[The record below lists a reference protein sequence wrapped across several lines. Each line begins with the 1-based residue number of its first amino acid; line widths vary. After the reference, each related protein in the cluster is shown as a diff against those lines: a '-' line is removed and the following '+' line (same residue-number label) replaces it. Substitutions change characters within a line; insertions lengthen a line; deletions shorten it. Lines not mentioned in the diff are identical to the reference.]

1 MDDILTV
8 AEVALRLKVADRT
21 VYAMLAA
28 GEMPGFKI
36 RGQWRLRREAFETW
50 LDALSSSGASPAP
63 AVSLVK
69 PAPPMEPAI
78 ATTSEERPFLTPR
91 LTVEDMHRKFVGALG
106 DQVVSHSDLAKKP
119 LDLDLAHPLPRRVR
133 LYLFNATR
141 PAGGRPVGEH
151 KIQLILPDQKRGA
164 RGKFAHDDGR
174 FVILAGYAAEDEVF
188 ALWDAGL
195 YDDFAYSRNVQI
207 KAETITAAS
216 IGTVAEQLR
225 MLRPKGADPTTEIV
239 LASDTSHLGEALVR
253 RSELTVSRLQED

>member
-21 VYAMLAA
+21 VYAMLAS

-36 RGQWRLRREAFETW
+36 RGQWRLRRDAFEAW
-50 LDALSSSGASPAP
+50 LDALSSSSGAP
-63 AVSLVK
+63 ASTVSA
-69 PAPPMEPAI
+69 APSPPSSETAI
-78 ATTSEERPFLTPR
+78 AAVPEERPFLTPR
-91 LTVEDMHRKFVGALG
+91 LTVEDMHRKFVSALG
-106 DQVVSHSDLAKKP
+106 DKVVSHSDLTKKP

-151 KIQLILPDQKRGA
+151 KIQLILPEQKRGA
-164 RGKFAHDDGR
+164 RGKFDHDDGR
-174 FVILAGYAAEDEVF
+174 FVLLAGYSAEDEVF

-216 IGTVAEQLR
+216 IGKLAEQR
-225 MLRPKGADPTTEIV
+225 RVLRPKGADPISETV
-239 LASDTSHLGEALVR
+239 LATDASHLGDALVR

>member
-21 VYAMLAA
+21 VYAMLAE

-36 RGQWRLRREAFETW
+36 RGQWRLRRDAFETW
-50 LDALSSSGASPAP
+50 LDALSSSGASTSP
-63 AVSLVK
+63 AVSVVD
-69 PAPPMEPAI
+69 PAPRPEPGA
-78 ATTSEERPFLTPR
+78 APTSGVRPFLTPR
-91 LTVEDMHRKFVGALG
+91 LTVEDMHRTFVNALA
-106 DQVVSHSDLAKKP
+106 DRVVSHSDLTKKP

-141 PAGGRPVGEH
+141 PAGGRPLGEH

-174 FVILAGYAAEDEVF
+174 FVILAGYAAEDGVF

-216 IGTVAEQLR
+216 IGTVAEQVR
-225 MLRPKGADPTTEIV
+225 VLRPKGGDPTTEIV
-239 LASDTSHLGEALVR
+239 LASDASHLGEALIR